1 MTYNE
6 ALQLLELK
14 PGFTKEELNRN
25 YKRLMRKWHPDVC
38 IATNAEEMAKK
49 LNEAKEIL
57 LEKNNNND
65 NYYNK
70 NVYYRNDPKLNIK
83 KNEYINKIKLIFK
96 NVDKIKVN
104 GESSNL
110 LILEI
115 LFMHLQ
121 AIIDINNAQNMEALK
136 NKYYYYEDYFRK
148 MLKKYILLYCL
159 EESMYFENI
168 DKYICMVE
176 EENINIENKNIYEL
190 HEEIEK
196 INNKRS
202 FMKRAIIKIKKMF

>member
-25 YKRLMRKWHPDVC
+25 YKRLMRKWHPDIC
-38 IATNAEEMAKK
+38 NATNAEEMAKK

-57 LEKNNNND
+57 SEKNNNRD
-65 NYYNK
+65 NFYNE
-70 NVYYRNDPKLNIK
+70 NVYYNNDPKLKIK
-83 KNEYINKIKLIFK
+83 KEEYVNKIRSIFK
-96 NVDKIKVN
+96 NVDKINVN

-110 LILEI
+110 FILEI
-115 LFMHLQ
+115 LFMQLQ
-121 AIIDINNAQNMEALK
+121 AIIDINNAEDMESLE
-136 NKYYYYEDYFRK
+136 NNYCYYEDYFRR

-159 EESMYFENI
+159 EESMYFENL
-168 DKYICMVE
+168 DKYICIIE
-176 EENINIENKNIYEL
+176 DENIIIENKNIYEI